1 MDVTVLGVDR
11 RGQRVARRCARRD
24 HSVTLHAEH
33 PGEAMDAIDDISY
46 RFERD
51 GEDADLDATTG
62 LESAAADADVVV
74 ETTTG
79 TTDGLVER
87 FARLEPHI
95 GGETLLVTAD
105 PEVSV
110 TDVAAALESPERVLG
125 FGFHP
130 VDTELVELTA
140 TEWTTTAVRDRA
152 ETFVEGLGA
161 TVLSVGDT
169 PGLVGERLALAVE
182 LEGMRLLDEGL
193 AGVTTVDELL
203 VEGYDHEV
211 GPLERADRAGLDRRL
226 DTLSELA
233 ALEDRYQ
240 PPDVLEQRVMLGKTG
255 IEAGEGFYVWED
267 GDPLR
272 PALEGPDG
280 AP

>member
-51 GEDADLDATTG
+51 GEEADLDATTG

-267 GDPLR
+267 GDPVR

>member
-1 MDVTVLGVDR
+1 MDVTVLGVTR

-33 PGEAMDAIDDISY
+33 PGDAMDAIDDISY

-74 ETTTG
+74 ETVTG

-87 FARLEPHI
+87 FSRLEPQV

-110 TDVAAALESPERVLG
+110 TDVAKGLDTPERVLG

-140 TEWTTTAVRDRA
+140 TEWTSSAVRDRA

-226 DTLSELA
+226 DALSELA
-233 ALEDRYQ
+233 TLEDRYD

-267 GDPLR
+267 GNPVG

>member
-267 GDPLR
+267 GDPVR

>member
-95 GGETLLVTAD
+95 GGETLLVTVD
-105 PEVSV
+105 PEVSP

-203 VEGYDHEV
+203 VEGYNHEV

-226 DTLSELA
+226 HTLSELA

>member
-74 ETTTG
+74 ETTTE

-267 GDPLR
+267 GDPVR

>member
-51 GEDADLDATTG
+51 GDDADLDATTG

-267 GDPLR
+267 GDPVR